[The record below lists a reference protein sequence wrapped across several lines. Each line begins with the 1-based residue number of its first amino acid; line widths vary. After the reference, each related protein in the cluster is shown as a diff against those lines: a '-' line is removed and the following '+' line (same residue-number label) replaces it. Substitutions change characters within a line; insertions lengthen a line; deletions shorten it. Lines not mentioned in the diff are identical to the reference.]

1 MTSKKA
7 KLLTIFIITASLSNM
22 FGCSRIYNDTDIL
35 TDTSTGEY
43 IHTDNI
49 ETTDNTTV
57 TDAANINTD
66 IAHTTDNNKN
76 NDNNNTDNKD
86 IPFMEE
92 HMKFQGRHIFEN
104 NIEWLVQSGSS
115 AEFEVTGTN
124 VSVTIAGDSSIYG
137 TSSDYRP
144 RYAVYVDDELIRD
157 KTISAPEENVILFEE
172 GSPRTA
178 NVRIVMLSEAVYGA
192 IGIKD
197 LNILGGDKE
206 SITPAPEKELAIEFI
221 GDSITCGYGVESS
234 EGSES
239 FSTSTENF
247 YKSYAY
253 IAANELNADYS
264 VTAYSGYGVIYG
276 CCSGDPNPDETL
288 IKYYDIESQFEPYNK
303 KHDFTKRKMDAV
315 VINLGTNDTCYVD
328 KDNKAS
334 CDEFTSGYIA
344 LLKKVRSNNPDSVI
358 ICTVGLM
365 GGNESIYPLIQNAV
379 KKLDDDRIIC
389 FLSEHQDIDKDGAG
403 AAWHPSEKT
412 QKQYGHIV
420 AEEIKKALDECR

>member
-1 MTSKKA
+1 MGNQ
-7 KLLTIFIITASLSNM
+7 LVWEDRFNIGVDFI
-22 FGCSRIYNDTDIL
+22 
-35 TDTSTGEY
+35 
-43 IHTDNI
+43 DN
-49 ETTDNTTV
+49 
-57 TDAANINTD
+57 
-66 IAHTTDNNKN
+66 
-76 NDNNNTDNKD
+76 
-86 IPFMEE
+86 E
-92 HMKFQGRHIFEN
+92 HMKLFKIMNKLFIFSEN
-104 NIEWLVQSGSS
+104 KNKSS
-115 AEFEVTGTN
+115 WACQE
-124 VSVTIAGDSSIYG
+124 
-137 TSSDYRP
+137 
-144 RYAVYVDDELIRD
+144 
-157 KTISAPEENVILFEE
+157 
-172 GSPRTA
+172 
-178 NVRIVMLSEAVYGA
+178 
-192 IGIKD
+192 GIKYFKD
-197 LNILGGDKE
+197 HALKHFAEEEAYMASISYKELETHKRLHEDFRMHIL
-206 SITPAPEKELAIEFI
+206 PAHEKELTIEFI

-264 VTAYSGYGVIYG
+264 VAAYSGYGVIYG
-276 CCSGDPNPDETL
+276 CCSGEPNPNETL
-288 IKYYDIESQFEPYNK
+288 IKYYDIESQFESYNK

-365 GGNESIYPLIQNAV
+365 GGNESIYPLIKNAV
-379 KKLDDDRIIC
+379 KKLDDDKITC

-420 AEEIKKALDECR
+420 AEEIKKALDECK